1 LKVSSIT
8 LSWFRGAAAGI
19 TLPANG
25 KSLAVYG
32 SNGAGKSSFVDALE
46 YAIQGKVDHLSHEYS
61 GKRQEHGLLNTHRG
75 KSDTTRI
82 EIALADKAS
91 RQLTF
96 GKDGAVTS
104 VGTDKPPISEWDYR
118 RTILRQ
124 DEVSRFISATKGDK
138 YSALLPLLGLATME
152 QAAESLR
159 LLAKTIDESAKT
171 KELAGALS
179 FMEGQRAKHFGAST
193 LEQIADAGQDILA
206 HYAVTVEEG
215 EDLGQALARAL
226 AAIEAQVTH
235 ASAAQRRWVTIA
247 ELGSVALAAGLEKL
261 KGSLVAFAAEAQP
274 LLDEQLAVL
283 SAAGQLAPLI
293 DENTVSFVCPAC
305 GRDITPTT
313 FKEHIAAEKLRLER
327 VIALRDVRDAA
338 LYEVTQ
344 GVATIVRCMNKPE
357 LAAWR
362 EEDVPRR
369 ESADA
374 LQRILTAAGRDSIDP
389 KEIPVLEVV
398 AVELVEAA
406 AIAARAAP
414 PDAARLSADKDIAS
428 TVRLILEADALSAK
442 LANARRVREYV
453 ETAER
458 EVRAEIRTRA
468 TAVIDAISKDV
479 RTLWSV
485 LQPERPIKDIRLYM
499 PEGTYKALDV
509 RLTFHGVNQDSP
521 RLTLSEGLRNSLG
534 LCIFLAM
541 AQQQPHHNRPLVL
554 DDVIVSLDRQHRGML
569 ADVLV
574 NYFGDRQVLL
584 FTHDRDWFAELR
596 HMLPASDWTFHTLL
610 PYESPLVGIRWSS
623 TGSSFDDARALL
635 AARPDSAGNDARK
648 IMDSQLM
655 LIAERLQL
663 HLPFVRGEKNE
674 MRMAHT
680 LLEYLV
686 PAAKKFL
693 QIRAEKQHVGHK
705 DAVASLEDAA
715 KRLAAWG
722 NRASHTHDVVRPE
735 ADSLITSC
743 EKALAA
749 FSCTECSKPVWRA
762 EVKASNFHQCECGAL
777 RWRYGKDG

>member
-1 LKVSSIT
+1 MKLSSIT
-8 LSWFRGAAAGI
+8 LSWFRGAAAAI

-46 YAIQGKVDHLSHEYS
+46 YAIRGKVDHLSHEYS

-75 KSDTTRI
+75 KADTTRI
-82 EIALADKAS
+82 EIGLADKAS
-91 RQLTF
+91 RTITF
-96 GKDGAVTS
+96 GKDGAATS
-104 VGTDKPPISEWDYR
+104 VGTDKPPISDWDYR

-124 DEVSRFISATKGDK
+124 DEVSRFIGATKGDK

-159 LLAKTIDESAKT
+159 LLAKAIDESAKT

-179 FMEGQRAKHFGAST
+179 LMQSQRAKHFGASSS
-193 LEQIADAGQDILA
+193 EQIADAGWEILA
-206 HYAVTVEEG
+206 RYEVTLVEG
-215 EDLGQALARAL
+215 EDLGQGLARAL
-226 AAIEAQVTH
+226 SAIEDQVTH
-235 ASAAQRRWVTIA
+235 ASAAQRRWVTLS
-247 ELGSVALAAGLEKL
+247 ELGSVALTEGLDKL
-261 KGSLVAFAAEAQP
+261 KAALVAFAAEAQP

-293 DENTVSFVCPAC
+293 HENDASFVCPAC
-305 GRDITPTT
+305 GRDIAPAT
-313 FKEHIAAEKLRLER
+313 FSEHIAAETVRLER

-344 GVATIVRCMNKPE
+344 DVAAITRCLNKPE
-357 LAAWR
+357 LATWR
-362 EEDVPRR
+362 DEEASRKDSF
-369 ESADA
+369 EA
-374 LQRILTAAGRDSIDP
+374 LQRILTAAGRESIDS
-389 KEIPVLEVV
+389 KDIPVLEVA
-398 AVELVEAA
+398 AVQLVEAA
-406 AIAARAAP
+406 ATASRAAP

-428 TVRLILEADALSAK
+428 TVRLILQAGALSAN
-442 LANARRVREYV
+442 LAHARKVREYI
-453 ETAER
+453 ETAEL

-468 TAVIDAISKDV
+468 SAVIDAISADV

-485 LQPERPIKDIRLYM
+485 LQPERPITDIRLYM
-499 PEGTYKALDV
+499 PDGTDKALDV
-509 RLTFHGVNQDSP
+509 RLTFHGVTQDSP

-541 AQQQPHHNRPLVL
+541 ARQVPHHDRPLVL

-574 NYFGDRQVLL
+574 NHFSDRQVLL
-584 FTHDRDWFAELR
+584 LTHDRDWFAELR
-596 HMLPASDWTFHTLL
+596 QMLPASDWTFQTLL
-610 PYESPLVGIRWSS
+610 PYDSPALGIRWSS

-648 IMDSQLM
+648 IMDSQMM
-655 LIAERLQL
+655 LLAERLQL

-686 PAAKKFL
+686 PATKKCL
-693 QIRAEKQHVGHK
+693 KLKAGQQHVAHK
-705 DAVASLEDAA
+705 DAVTFLEDAA

-735 ADSLITSC
+735 AESLITSC
-743 EKALAA
+743 ETALAA
-749 FSCTECSKPVWRA
+749 FLCTECKKQVWRA
-762 EVKASNFHQCECGAL
+762 EVKASNFLQCECGTL